1 MGVFPNTRAMRDI
14 LKKHPIVTMIGGGI
28 LAAWNP
34 LWAFISAL
42 STFDFMTT
50 SGGHPGIGTFF
61 MPRGMADGIT
71 VVGIGVMVFAFILL
85 SRRAD
90 AIRIAAPES
99 ATPDFAPSPEVA
111 EQLNRLNLFQLCIIV
126 LLLKYGELTR
136 DGLTHQ
142 LAEAGVPIASELGRQ
157 QIAATAFDLI
167 DGWTSL
173 IMEKRPGVWG
183 LRDPKS
189 VRALLPDL
197 LAK

>member
-1 MGVFPNTRAMRDI
+1 M
-14 LKKHPIVTMIGGGI
+14 KKHPIVTMIGGGI

-34 LWAFISAL
+34 LWAFVSAL

-90 AIRIAAPES
+90 AQRATPPELAAPG
-99 ATPDFAPSPEVA
+99 FVPSPEVA
-111 EQLNRLNLFQLCIIV
+111 EQLKRLDLFQLCVIT

-142 LAEAGVPIASELGRQ
+142 LMEAGFPISSELGRQ
-157 QIAATAFDLI
+157 QIAETAFDLI
-167 DGWTSL
+167 AGWTLL
-173 IMEKRPGVWG
+173 IIEKQPGIWT

-197 LAK
+197 LAA